1 MNVQLFIPCFVDQLY
16 PQTGFNMVKVLEK
29 AGCTVSYN
37 TKQTCCGQPAFNAGF
52 WDEARAVCIK
62 FVKDFEGADYIVT
75 PSASC
80 AGFVRN
86 YYSKLLDNSS
96 VHNQVKELNKRVFEF
111 SEFMIKVLQVEH
123 VGAVLNGKAT
133 YHDSCAGLRECRIKE
148 EPRRLLSR
156 VKGLE
161 LHEMNDVETC
171 CGFGGTFAVKFE
183 PISIGMGEQK
193 VENAL
198 LTKANYLISTDLSC
212 LMHLDGYIKNKG
224 YNLQTM
230 HIADVHQ
237 SNGVIHV
244 IDNVLMP
251 K

>member
-16 PQTGFNMVKVLEK
+16 PQTAFNMIKVLEK
-29 AGCTVSYN
+29 TGCTVTYN
-37 TKQTCCGQPAFNAGF
+37 TNQTCCGQPAFNAGF
-52 WDEARAVCIK
+52 WDDAKPVCMK
-62 FVKDFEGADYIVT
+62 FIRDFSGSDYIVT

-96 VHNQVKELNKRVFEF
+96 VHNEIKDLSKRIYEL
-111 SEFMIKVLQVEH
+111 SEFMIKIMRAEN
-123 VGAVLNGKAT
+123 VGASLKGRAT
-133 YHDSCAGLRECRIKE
+133 YHDSCAALRECRIKE
-148 EPRRLLSR
+148 EPRKLLLQ

-161 LHEMNDVETC
+161 LTEMNHVETC

-198 LTKANYLISTDLSC
+198 ATGADYLISTDHSC

-224 YNLQTM
+224 YKLKTM
-230 HIADVHQ
+230 HIADVLA
-237 SNGVIHV
+237 NGW
-244 IDNVLMP
+244 
-251 K
+251 